1 MQRVPHK
8 PCLIRGGNL
17 YKIDLKK
24 KERKHAFEQEKSKIQ
39 MKKKENAQSTRKKV
53 RFKNKE
59 RN

>member
-24 KERKHAFEQEKSKIQ
+24 KERKHAFDQEKSKIQ
-39 MKKKENAQSTRKKV
+39 IKKKKTRSRLGKK
-53 RFKNKE
+53 
-59 RN
+59 